1 MTEEELKALL
11 IEGAQTGVLEME
23 ERDMI
28 ERVLRLADKPVRAIM
43 TPRTELAWVDRTHP
57 AKAIAAALKAAP
69 HSRFVV
75 CDGSI
80 DNVVGVVQAKDLLD
94 RILSG
99 GELSLSASLRH
110 PMIVPDAISALDA
123 LERLKSD
130 TLGLAL
136 VMDEYGSFE
145 GVVTAADVLQAIV
158 GEASGPEHQEG
169 VPGPEGETTMTLDGM
184 TPVDEL
190 KARLRLPD
198 LPAEGSY
205 HTLAGLL
212 LALLR
217 RVPRAGDRIVF
228 GGWRFE
234 VLEMDGRRVEKV
246 LAGREPAAEIARGR
260 HTMKATVTQCAVLVG
275 GLGTRLGALTATT
288 PKPILPCGG
297 RPFLFWLLREFV
309 RFGVTDFLLLTGHL
323 SAEIERAAADIQASL
338 PRPANITLSE
348 EPVRAGTGGAVF
360 HARDQLQDR
369 FLLCN
374 GDSLFDCNFSRLLAD
389 AATDGPEVTG
399 RIVLRHLD
407 DASRYG
413 VVETERRSR
422 HRIQGAPAARHQRH
436 DQRRDLPVQ
445 PVADPTSTAGVLAG
459 GRHPARSGARWQPA
473 GNAGRR
479 LLPRYRRAGGFCPR
493 ANRNPGAAE
502 AQSPVP

>member
-1 MTEEELKALL
+1 MTLGLEIVVVLLLILLNGLFSLSELALVSVRRARLAVLERKGVKGAAAARALADDPQRFLPTVQVGITLVSVFTGVFGGARIASRLQDWLTTFPPIARFAESIALGVVVVVTTYLTLVLGELVPKQLALRSPELMAIRVTRPIARLSRIVSPAVWMLGKSSSFILRLFGLHRASRQSVTEEELKALL
-11 IEGAQTGVLEME
+11 IEGAQTGVLETE

-43 TPRTELAWVDRTHP
+43 TPRTELAWIDRTHP
-57 AKAIAAALKAAP
+57 AKAITAALKAAP

-75 CDGSI
+75 CDKSI

-94 RILSG
+94 RILGG
-99 GELSLSASLRH
+99 GELSVSASLRQ
-110 PMIVPDAISALDA
+110 PMIVPDTISALDA

-190 KARLRLPD
+190 KFRLNLPD

-217 RVPRAGDRIVF
+217 RVPSVGDRIVF

-234 VLEMDGRRVEKV
+234 VLEMDGRRVDKV
-246 LAGREPAAEIARGR
+246 MAGREPAAEA
-260 HTMKATVTQCAVLVG
+260 
-275 GLGTRLGALTATT
+275 
-288 PKPILPCGG
+288 
-297 RPFLFWLLREFV
+297 
-309 RFGVTDFLLLTGHL
+309 
-323 SAEIERAAADIQASL
+323 
-338 PRPANITLSE
+338 
-348 EPVRAGTGGAVF
+348 
-360 HARDQLQDR
+360 
-369 FLLCN
+369 
-374 GDSLFDCNFSRLLAD
+374 
-389 AATDGPEVTG
+389 
-399 RIVLRHLD
+399 
-407 DASRYG
+407 
-413 VVETERRSR
+413 
-422 HRIQGAPAARHQRH
+422 
-436 DQRRDLPVQ
+436 
-445 PVADPTSTAGVLAG
+445 
-459 GRHPARSGARWQPA
+459 
-473 GNAGRR
+473 
-479 LLPRYRRAGGFCPR
+479 
-493 ANRNPGAAE
+493 
-502 AQSPVP
+502 